1 MKKIMAGVLAAAMI
15 MGAGTATTFTGA
27 DTVITAN
34 AENEEVPSSIKYLT
48 VLGEYISITD
58 FDDSVKELV
67 IPSEIDG
74 LPVKAIGST
83 AFQNCSTLESIVIP
97 EGVTG
102 IYAATFSGCT
112 SLKNVTLPSTLKEIS
127 YDAFKNC
134 ISLEEIEIPASLT
147 DIGTAVFANCT
158 NLRTVKIKG
167 IPTIPTRMF
176 ENCNLEALYLPKSV
190 TNISENAF
198 SSNVSNGSVQD
209 IYYEGSPE
217 QWNVIGGIK
226 YLKDVNI
233 HYGAENL
240 PVRRTADLNTDGV
253 LDASDASIILAY
265 YAYTMTGGTGTIEE
279 FLAE

>member
-1 MKKIMAGVLAAAMI
+1 MKKIMAGVLAAAMV
-15 MGAGTATTFTGA
+15 MGTGTATAFTGA

-34 AENEEVPSSIKYLT
+34 AENEEVPSSITYLT
-48 VLGEYISITD
+48 VLGEYISIQS

-127 YDAFKNC
+127 YNAFQNC
-134 ISLEEIEIPASLT
+134 ISLEEIEIPANLT
-147 DIGTAVFANCT
+147 EVGSGVFQNCT

-167 IPTIPTRMF
+167 TPNLSNFMF
-176 ENCNLEALYLPKSV
+176 KNCNLEALYLPKSL
-190 TNISENAF
+190 TSINESAF
-198 SSNVSNGSVQD
+198 NDATVQD

-279 FLAE
+279 FLAK